1 MRLKALM
8 KSKPRIYWVLLRNE
22 FQGLY
27 NRVKKSEQFEPDGI
41 FLFFSFFFLSKRYP
55 SFLCNNSF
63 IKIDVIFHLKISII
77 YNYSIDSFDNVV
89 CFNL

>member
-27 NRVKKSEQFEPDGI
+27 NRVKKPEQFEPDGI
-41 FLFFSFFFLSKRYP
+41 FSLFFFFFLASGILFYNR
-55 SFLCNNSF
+55 F
-63 IKIDVIFHLKISII
+63 IKICDISSENLDHLQLF
-77 YNYSIDSFDNVV
+77 Y
-89 CFNL
+89 

>member
-27 NRVKKSEQFEPDGI
+27 NRVKKPEQFEPDGI
-41 FLFFSFFFLSKRYP
+41 FPPSSFFS
-55 SFLCNNSF
+55 
-63 IKIDVIFHLKISII
+63 
-77 YNYSIDSFDNVV
+77 
-89 CFNL
+89 

>member
-1 MRLKALM
+1 M

-41 FLFFSFFFLSKRYP
+41 FLFFFPSFFLVSGILLFYAITAL
-55 SFLCNNSF
+55 
-63 IKIDVIFHLKISII
+63 
-77 YNYSIDSFDNVV
+77 
-89 CFNL
+89 